1 MVVKQLKEED
11 KVNKDLPDFKQ
22 LNDRVIA
29 EEPKGPFLAIK
40 TNMDTAGV
48 KDNPYASENADP
60 EQDEKLQQFFEDE
73 EL

>member
-1 MVVKQLKEED
+1 MDKGNKEM
-11 KVNKDLPDFKQ
+11 PDFKQ
-22 LNDRVIA
+22 LNDRIIA

-48 KDNPYASENADP
+48 KDNPYTPEGASP
-60 EQDEKLQQFFEDE
+60 EQKEKLQQFFEDE

>member
-1 MVVKQLKEED
+1 LKRED
-11 KVNKDLPDFKQ
+11 IVNKGNKDMPDFKQ

-48 KDNPYASENADP
+48 KDNPYTTENADP

>member
-1 MVVKQLKEED
+1 MNKGNED
-11 KVNKDLPDFKQ
+11 QTDFRQ
-22 LNDRVIA
+22 LNDRVKA

-48 KDNPYASENADP
+48 KDDPYSSEKANP
-60 EQDEKLQQFFEDE
+60 EQEEKLQQFFEDE

>member
-1 MVVKQLKEED
+1 MNKRNED
-11 KVNKDLPDFKQ
+11 QADFRQ
-22 LNDRVIA
+22 LNDRVKA

-48 KDNPYASENADP
+48 KDNPYSSEKANP
-60 EQDEKLQQFFEDE
+60 EQEEKLQQFFEDE

>member
-11 KVNKDLPDFKQ
+11 KVNKDMPDFKQ

>member
-1 MVVKQLKEED
+1 MKKEDE
-11 KVNKDLPDFKQ
+11 VNKGNKDMPDFKQ

-48 KDNPYASENADP
+48 KDNPYASAHAEP